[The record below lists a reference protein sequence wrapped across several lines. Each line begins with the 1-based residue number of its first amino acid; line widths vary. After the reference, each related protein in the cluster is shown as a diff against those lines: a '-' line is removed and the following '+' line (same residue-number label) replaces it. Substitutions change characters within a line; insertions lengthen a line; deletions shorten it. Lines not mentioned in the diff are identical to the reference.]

1 VCKIPLSA
9 RKQSAQ
15 GGTNMNAFG
24 KFTLGLTVTTAIT
37 LAGTFAADAKD
48 ITVWCWDPNFNVA
61 IMKEAA
67 ARYGKTHPD
76 ITVNIVDL
84 NKGDVE
90 QKLQTALAS
99 NATDALPDIVLIE
112 DYGAQKYLQSFPGS
126 FEALSDHG
134 VDYSGMAPY
143 KVQLMT
149 LDGKVYG
156 MPFDSGVTGL
166 FYRKDY
172 IEAAGYKPEDMQA
185 LTWDKYIEIGKAVE
199 EKTGHKML
207 GMDPADGGLIRIIM
221 QSTGKW
227 YFDMDGNPNIAGNE
241 GLKAALTVEQKLL
254 QSGIYKPAS
263 GWSDWVSKFTSGDVA
278 SVITGVW
285 ITGTVKAQKDQAG
298 KWGVAPIPM
307 ADAQGATNASNLGG
321 SSWYV
326 LASSPEKNEAADFL
340 NEIYG
345 KDIDFY
351 QQILVNQGAVGSL
364 LAARN
369 GDAYSSADDFFGGDK
384 IWQSFSDWLGQVPA
398 VNYGTFTNEADA
410 AVSAQLPGLASGG
423 SVDDA
428 IKAIDEQVKTQIQ

>member
-1 VCKIPLSA
+1 
-9 RKQSAQ
+9 
-15 GGTNMNAFG
+15 MNAFT
-24 KFTLGLTVTTAIT
+24 KLTLGLTVTTAIT
-37 LAGTFAADAKD
+37 FAGTFAADSKE

-84 NKGDVE
+84 NKSDVE

-166 FYRKDY
+166 FYRRDY
-172 IEAAGYKPEDMQA
+172 IQAAGYKPEDMQS

-207 GMDPADGGLIRIIM
+207 GIDPADGGLIRIIM

-241 GLKAALTVEQKLL
+241 GLKAALTAEQKLL

-307 ADAQGATNASNLGG
+307 ADVPGATNASNLGG

-345 KDIDFY
+345 KDVDFY

-364 LAARN
+364 LAARD
-369 GDAYSSADDFFGGDK
+369 GAAYSSIDDFFGGDK
-384 IWQSFSDWLGQVPA
+384 IWQSFSNWLGQVPA

-410 AVSAQLPGLASGG
+410 AVSAQLPALASGG